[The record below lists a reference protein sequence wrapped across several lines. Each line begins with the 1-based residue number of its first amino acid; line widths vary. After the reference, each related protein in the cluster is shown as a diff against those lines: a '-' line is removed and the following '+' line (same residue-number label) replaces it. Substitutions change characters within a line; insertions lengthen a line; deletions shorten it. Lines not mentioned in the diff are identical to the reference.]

1 MKVVKLMVAG
11 VVASVCVIAESF
23 REQLNFKVTRY
34 SIQTPKMNRDA
45 EPKKIVF
52 LSDLHNHEYGKR
64 NNRLMQAMIKEKPD
78 LILIGGDM
86 LMGKEGVSPEPAWK
100 LIRQLPRIAPVY
112 YANGNH
118 EQRMKEHPEKYGKT
132 FSVYKRELEEAGIH
146 FLENES
152 VIPELEGCPMRITG
166 LELPS
171 YTYAKMKK
179 MTVLKENVEDMIGT
193 YNPEYFQVLLAHNP
207 TYYKAYKA
215 WGADLVLAGHLH
227 GGMARI
233 PGWRGVI
240 TPQAF
245 LFPKYSGEMTKEGGQ
260 TIVVSRGLGS
270 HTVPLRLF
278 NPPEVVVLNISG
290 EEK

>member
-1 MKVVKLMVAG
+1 MKVLKWMIAG
-11 VVASVCVIAESF
+11 GIGAVCVFAESF

-34 SIQTPKMNRDA
+34 SIHVPKMDQNADA
-45 EPKKIVF
+45 KKIVF

-64 NNRLMQAMIKEKPD
+64 NNRLMQAIIREKPD
-78 LILIGGDM
+78 LIFIGGDM
-86 LMGKEGVSPEPAWK
+86 LIGKEGVSAEVAWK

-118 EQRMKEHPEKYGKT
+118 EQRMKEDTVQYGN
-132 FSVYKRELEEAGIH
+132 VYPTYKKELEEAGVH
-146 FLENES
+146 FLENGSAME
-152 VIPELEGCPMRITG
+152 ELNGCPIRITG

-171 YTYAKMKK
+171 YTYTKLKRMK
-179 MTVLKENVEDMIGT
+179 VEKENIEDLIGEKDENA
-193 YNPEYFQVLLAHNP
+193 YQILLAHNP
-207 TYYKAYKA
+207 TYYKAYKE
-215 WGADLVLAGHLH
+215 WGADLVLSGHLH

-245 LFPKYSGEMTKEGGQ
+245 LFPKYSGEMTQEDGK

-270 HTVPLRLF
+270 HTIPIRLF
-278 NPPEVVVLNISG
+278 NKPELVVMELSG
-290 EEK
+290 KEK